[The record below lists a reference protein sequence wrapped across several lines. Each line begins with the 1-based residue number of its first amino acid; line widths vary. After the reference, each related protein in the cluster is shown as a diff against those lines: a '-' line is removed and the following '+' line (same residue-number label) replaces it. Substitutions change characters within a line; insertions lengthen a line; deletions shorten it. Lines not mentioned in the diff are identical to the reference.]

1 MKITKIE
8 TIVVSMPMIIEGSVM
23 PKQGGKPRTKMDTLL
38 VKIETDEGVTG
49 WGEAFSNAGWQSTCT
64 ALAQIIAPRVVGKD
78 PSQIAQIQADLH
90 RGLYNTGRSGPTVF
104 AISGLDIALWDIA
117 AKRAGV
123 PLYKLLG
130 GSARA
135 TLPAYASLLR
145 YGVEKAV
152 VDKIHEAKS
161 RGYRLIKLHENNT
174 AIVRAASKACG
185 PDVPLM
191 VDCSCPWTVDE
202 SIAIARNWAD
212 LKLAWI
218 EEPIYPPD
226 DHSGLAR
233 LRTASTTPLAAGENI
248 SNFMEFKRLLEIGG
262 VSIAQPSITKIGGVT
277 EMRKVF
283 ALGEAHG
290 CTGPRS
296 CAPSSRGMTWARAW
310 RWRWAAVPSW
320 NAITIARSAEFSARR
335 RPRRH
340 CSASTR
346 PAARAP
352 SPSPFT
358 SPRAAPAGCATPP
371 MSRRA
376 SCSAACR
383 RITA

>member
-1 MKITKIE
+1 MKITRVEPIL
-8 TIVVSMPMIIEGSVM
+8 IRIPLQLDGAVPHASGA
-23 PKQGGKPRTKMDTLL
+23 PKNDVHTLL
-38 VKIETDEGVTG
+38 VKVETDDGYTG
-49 WGEAFSNAGWQSTCT
+49 WGEAFSNAGWLATRT
-64 ALAQIIAPRVVGKD
+64 AVAEIIAPRVIGKD
-78 PSQIAQIQADLH
+78 SSQIAQIQADLH
-90 RGLYNTGRSGPTVF
+90 RGLYNTGRSGAVVF

-145 YGVEKAV
+145 YGIEKAV
-152 VDKIHEAKS
+152 VDKINEAKS

-185 PDVPLM
+185 PDVALM

-233 LRTASTTPLAAGENI
+233 LRTASSTPLAAGENI
-248 SNFMEFKRLLEIGG
+248 SNFMEFKRLLDIGG
-262 VSIAQPSITKIGGVT
+262 VGIAQPSITKIGGVT

-290 CTGPRS
+290 VSVVPHSPYFGPGLLAS
-296 CAPSSRGMTWARAW
+296 IHVCAASARLIPIERYYCDFAESPFGEQIIPKNGDF
-310 RWRWAAVPSW
+310 AVPQEPGLGKDPDMGLVEKMRV
-320 NAITIARSAEFSARR
+320 A
-335 RPRRH
+335 
-340 CSASTR
+340 
-346 PAARAP
+346 
-352 SPSPFT
+352 
-358 SPRAAPAGCATPP
+358 
-371 MSRRA
+371 
-376 SCSAACR
+376 
-383 RITA
+383 